1 MALIVIQGIRYW
13 MVGVEAGRIDRWYSS
28 VQAMTGIGSNVLVLE
43 VTRWDQIQDLFQ
55 RYCWQ
60 EFLMCWIWC
69 LNKRKEAKKTHRIFS

>member
-13 MVGVEAGRIDRWYSS
+13 MAGVEAGRIDRWYSS
-28 VQAMTGIGSNVLVLE
+28 VQAMMGIGSNVLVLE
-43 VTRWDQIQDLFQ
+43 VMRWDQIQDLFQ

-60 EFLMCWIWC
+60 EFLMSWIWC